1 MLNLFLNTSGMCK
14 KKFSFRT
21 KEKKQFSGGGWS
33 HEFFLVHTNA
43 VVVIIITCTFG
54 GEAFTC
60 LRQFLTYRAATITLT
75 MILGLSQKLS

>member
-1 MLNLFLNTSGMCK
+1 MLVLSTIVIYVTDIVMRLQNKNLL
-14 KKFSFRT
+14 R
-21 KEKKQFSGGGWS
+21 
-33 HEFFLVHTNA
+33 
-43 VVVIIITCTFG
+43 